1 MDALVQEP
9 FSSGQQRA
17 CDYNHGSGTITSL
30 HVLGMGQVDHHLGSG
45 VLNFHSLDDGG
56 SVVGDDDVPA
66 RGHDH
71 FIHAFWAQ
79 ASAHSVRDGTRG
91 GDVALA
97 D

>member
-1 MDALVQEP
+1 MG
-9 FSSGQQRA
+9 S
-17 CDYNHGSGTITSL
+17 CDYQRDGEL
-30 HVLGMGQVDHHLGSG
+30 QYHLGSG

-66 RGHDH
+66 RGHDLTRASFIQLGAVVHVGRLGSYH

-79 ASAHSVRDGTRG
+79 AGAHSVRDGTRG

>member
-1 MDALVQEP
+1 M
-9 FSSGQQRA
+9 
-17 CDYNHGSGTITSL
+17 
-30 HVLGMGQVDHHLGSG
+30 GSG

-66 RGHDH
+66 RGHDLTRASFIQLGAVVHVGRLGSYH